1 MPALVIYTLFY
12 VLQHILTKNFPK
24 RLHNSHFLSN
34 FANLFNIQLLQTL
47 KYSMIL
53 QAKYLISALQNWGGD
68 FAIASTKTF
77 QTE

>member
-12 VLQHILTKNFPK
+12 VLQHVLIKNLHK
-24 RLHNSHFLSN
+24 RLHNSYFLSN
-34 FANLFNIQLLQTL
+34 FASHFNIQLLQTL

-53 QAKYLISALQNWGGD
+53 QAKYLISALQNWGGY